1 MGLATLLI
9 PLGSGPGAA
18 HPLGNFTINHYTGIR
33 VSPDSV
39 LVDRVI
45 DRAEIPTFQ
54 ARAAMDVDGDGAVSD
69 AEATD
74 WREAACASDS
84 EQLHIAAGAAPLAL
98 RVDASALGFP
108 MGQGALTTRLVC
120 RYSVPLPAAVT
131 TAAMTFRVEDRADET
146 RIGWREIVVSG
157 DATTIRDGDALAA
170 SVSARL
176 TSYPSDL
183 LATPADQRVATWSAV
198 VGGPSLPP
206 LETPE
211 LLSSGSSTLAA
222 VPGGI
227 AELGADVAGLFQAR
241 ELTLGVIVLSLLAA
255 AGLGA
260 LHAASPGHGKT
271 VMAAYLVGSRGTSR
285 QALGLGL
292 TVTLS
297 HTLGVL
303 ALAGLTLAASSV
315 IAPERLYPILG
326 GVSGSIVILIAG
338 WLLIGRLR
346 IARRDRAERAHRRQH
361 HPDLALEHHH
371 GSGDDHHHGTGDDH
385 DHGAGHGHH
394 HHPHGPDEAHHHVAA
409 HTHDHDHEAPSD
421 DGWHSHGGIRHTH
434 LPPRD
439 GGLSVRGLFAL
450 GLAGGMVPSVS
461 AIILLLG
468 SIAMGRPAYGIA
480 LTVAFGVGMAT
491 VLVGVGV
498 VLVRARGLLER
509 LPSGPARMRVGRILP
524 AITPAVM
531 LVAGLLIT
539 SQAVLAL
546 R

>member
-1 MGLATLLI
+1 M
-9 PLGSGPGAA
+9 
-18 HPLGNFTINHYTGIR
+18 
-33 VSPDSV
+33 SPDSL

-54 ARAAMDVDGDGAVSD
+54 ARAAMDTDGDGAVSD
-69 AEATD
+69 AEAAV

-84 EQLHIAAGAAPLAL
+84 ERLLIAAGVPLAL
-98 RVDASALGFP
+98 RVDGSALGFP

-120 RYSVPLPAAVT
+120 RYSVALPSALT
-131 TAAMTFRVEDRADET
+131 TAALSFRVDDRADEA
-146 RIGWREIVVSG
+146 RIGWREIVVEG
-157 DATTIRDGDALAA
+157 DATTIGASDALAA

-176 TSYPSDL
+176 TGYPGDL
-183 LATPADQRVATWSAV
+183 LASPADQRTATWSAV
-198 VGGPSLPP
+198 VGGPGLPP
-206 LETPE
+206 FEAPE
-211 LLSSGSSTLAA
+211 LVSSVSTTLAA

-227 AELGADVAGLFQAR
+227 SELGADVAALFQAR

-326 GVSGSIVILIAG
+326 GVSGTIVIAIAA

-346 IARRDRAERAHRRQH
+346 VTRHEHAERAHRR
-361 HPDLALEHHH
+361 EHHH
-371 GSGDDHHHGTGDDH
+371 GPAHEHHHGPGDDHHHDAAH
-385 DHGAGHGHH
+385 DHH
-394 HHPHGPDEAHHHVAA
+394 HHPHGPDGAHHHDAA
-409 HTHDHDHEAPSD
+409 QAHGHRHEDEHDGPAD

-434 LPPRD
+434 LPPA
-439 GGLSVRGLFAL
+439 GSGLSMRGLFAL

-480 LTVAFGVGMAT
+480 LTVAFGIGMAA

-498 VLVRARGLLER
+498 ALVRARGLFER
-509 LPSGPARMRVGRILP
+509 LPTGAAGVRIGRLVPAV
-524 AITPAVM
+524 TPAVM
-531 LVAGLLIT
+531 LAAGVLIT